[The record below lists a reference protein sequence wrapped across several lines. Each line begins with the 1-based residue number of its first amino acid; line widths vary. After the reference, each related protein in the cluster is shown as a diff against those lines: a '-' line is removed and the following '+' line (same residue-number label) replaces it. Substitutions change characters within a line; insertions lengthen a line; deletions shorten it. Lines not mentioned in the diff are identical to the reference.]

1 MLRATD
7 AISLSVI
14 NSRSYEISRF
24 AQLLGI
30 SSFVRARAHACKR
43 HERVLPK
50 FRIIFQE
57 YPRPR
62 QRSSTARF
70 DDVGKYSRIANNRR
84 SSYTRRSLG
93 LFVHA

>member
-30 SSFVRARAHACKR
+30 SSFVDFA
-43 HERVLPK
+43 
-50 FRIIFQE
+50 
-57 YPRPR
+57 RPR
-62 QRSSTARF
+62 
-70 DDVGKYSRIANNRR
+70 
-84 SSYTRRSLG
+84 
-93 LFVHA
+93 